1 MNGLVGQRRNIFRP
15 RFWRMLRDIQRFYR
29 EAPDFLC
36 SNSDN
41 AYTIGA
47 FLENYNYSE
56 SFINDH
62 LIPMGAAIWSTTV
75 EEMKNYPVNAFIRFF
90 LSHGLLN
97 ITNRPV
103 WRTVRGGSKEYVR
116 RLTESYKH
124 NIRFEKV
131 LRISRKSDC
140 VEIKDILKNCILTKG
155 VKVDE
160 LPTFDIEYLFLNIR
174 SRSIG
179 ESIELVVTCPDDG
192 ETKVNTTI
200 YIDEIEVK
208 KNKEHSTDIK
218 IDDTYTMR
226 MKYPSLDE
234 FIDENF
240 NFEGQSDNSFDI
252 IASCIDMVFS
262 EEEAWEAKDCTKKEL
277 IEFVEQMNSAQF
289 KQIENF
295 FDTMP
300 QLSHEIE
307 VVNPKTKVKSTVILE
322 GLASFFG

>member
-1 MNGLVGQRRNIFRP
+1 MPLPKIVTPSYELTLPSNGKKISYRPFLVKEEKI
-15 RFWRMLRDIQRFYR
+15 LILAI
-29 EAPDFLC
+29 E
-36 SNSDN
+36 SDS
-41 AYTIGA
+41 
-47 FLENYNYSE
+47 L
-56 SFINDH
+56 
-62 LIPMGAAIWSTTV
+62 
-75 EEMKNYPVNAFIRFF
+75 
-90 LSHGLLN
+90 
-97 ITNRPV
+97 
-103 WRTVRGGSKEYVR
+103 KE
-116 RLTESYKH
+116 
-124 NIRFEKV
+124 
-131 LRISRKSDC
+131 ISRS
-140 VEIKDILKNCILTKG
+140 IKDILKNCILTKG

-277 IEFVEQMNSAQF
+277 IEFVEQMNSSQF
-289 KQIENF
+289 KEIEKF

-300 QLSHEIE
+300 QLSHQIE
-307 VVNPKTKVKSTVILE
+307 VQNPKTKVKSTVTLE

>member
-1 MNGLVGQRRNIFRP
+1 MPLPKIVTPSYELKLPSNGKKISYRPFLVKEEKI
-15 RFWRMLRDIQRFYR
+15 LILAI
-29 EAPDFLC
+29 E
-36 SNSDN
+36 SDS
-41 AYTIGA
+41 
-47 FLENYNYSE
+47 L
-56 SFINDH
+56 
-62 LIPMGAAIWSTTV
+62 
-75 EEMKNYPVNAFIRFF
+75 
-90 LSHGLLN
+90 
-97 ITNRPV
+97 
-103 WRTVRGGSKEYVR
+103 KE
-116 RLTESYKH
+116 
-124 NIRFEKV
+124 
-131 LRISRKSDC
+131 ISRS
-140 VEIKDILKNCILTKG
+140 IKDILKNCILTKG

-277 IEFVEQMNSAQF
+277 IEFVEQLNSSQF
-289 KQIENF
+289 KEIEKF

-300 QLSHEIE
+300 QLSHQIE
-307 VVNPKTKVKSTVILE
+307 VVNPKTKVKSTVTLE

>member
-1 MNGLVGQRRNIFRP
+1 MPLPKYVTPSYELKLPSNGKKISYRPFLVKEEKI
-15 RFWRMLRDIQRFYR
+15 LILAI
-29 EAPDFLC
+29 E
-36 SNSDN
+36 SDS
-41 AYTIGA
+41 
-47 FLENYNYSE
+47 L
-56 SFINDH
+56 
-62 LIPMGAAIWSTTV
+62 
-75 EEMKNYPVNAFIRFF
+75 
-90 LSHGLLN
+90 
-97 ITNRPV
+97 
-103 WRTVRGGSKEYVR
+103 KE
-116 RLTESYKH
+116 
-124 NIRFEKV
+124 
-131 LRISRKSDC
+131 ISRS
-140 VEIKDILKNCILTKG
+140 IKDILKNCILTKG
-155 VKVDE
+155 IKVDE

-289 KQIENF
+289 KEVEKF

-300 QLSHEIE
+300 QLSHQIE
-307 VVNPKTKVKSTVILE
+307 VQNPKTKVKSTVTLE

>member
-1 MNGLVGQRRNIFRP
+1 MPLPKIVTPSYELKLPSNGKKISYRPFLVKEEKI
-15 RFWRMLRDIQRFYR
+15 LILAI
-29 EAPDFLC
+29 E
-36 SNSDN
+36 SDS
-41 AYTIGA
+41 
-47 FLENYNYSE
+47 L
-56 SFINDH
+56 
-62 LIPMGAAIWSTTV
+62 
-75 EEMKNYPVNAFIRFF
+75 
-90 LSHGLLN
+90 
-97 ITNRPV
+97 
-103 WRTVRGGSKEYVR
+103 KE
-116 RLTESYKH
+116 
-124 NIRFEKV
+124 
-131 LRISRKSDC
+131 ISRS
-140 VEIKDILKNCILTKG
+140 IKDILKNCILTKG

-277 IEFVEQMNSAQF
+277 IEFVEQMNSSQF
-289 KQIENF
+289 KEIEKF

-300 QLSHEIE
+300 QLSHQIE
-307 VVNPKTKVKSTVILE
+307 VQNPKTKVKSTVTLE